1 MKEKKKVNFRII
13 EGDYSKYDKFV
24 EMYNNR
30 KISTEYIKRKLGVAF
45 YNKYRGEA
53 LREGDIEPRPL
64 SLKINNNFKY
74 YHYDKVKKKYR
85 VRKVKN
91 GKYMSFGFYDTEEE
105 AKQRVEEL
113 KKINWNEI
121 KG

>member
-53 LREGDIEPRPL
+53 LRNGDIEPRPL